1 MNKPAI
7 AILGI
12 GMIAVIGIAVVLGNP
27 EDSNSVSL
35 EQNSEI
41 VQIEATPDES
51 GPIAELPEA
60 ISEQV
65 LDAVAE
71 QTGEGRSQFEIVTA
85 QRRSWPDACLGL
97 TEPGSFCAQIVVSGW
112 EVTASNGEDTW
123 VYRTDG
129 NGSQVMLDTA
139 ASSAYELREP

>member
-7 AILGI
+7 ALLGI
-12 GMIAVIGIAVVLGNP
+12 GMIAVIGIAAVLVNP

-41 VQIEATPDES
+41 VQVEATPNEA

-60 ISEQV
+60 IRENV

-71 QTGEGRSQFEIVTA
+71 QTGEGRSQFEIVAA
-85 QRRSWPDACLGL
+85 QRRSWPDGCLGL
-97 TEPGSFCAQIVVSGW
+97 TEPGSFCTQIVVSGW
-112 EVTASNGEDTW
+112 EVTASDGEETW
-123 VYRTDG
+123 VYRTDRD
-129 NGSQVMLDTA
+129 GSQVMLDTA